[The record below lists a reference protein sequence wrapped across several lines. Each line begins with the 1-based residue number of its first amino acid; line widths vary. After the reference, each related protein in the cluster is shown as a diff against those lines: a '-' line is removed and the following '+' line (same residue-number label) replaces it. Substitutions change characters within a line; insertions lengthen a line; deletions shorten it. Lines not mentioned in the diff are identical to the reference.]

1 MSRFKIEDINQ
12 ENEDGEN
19 DDQTKYHQLKR
30 ENEEKEEKIKVLE
43 KKYLESITR
52 LLIMVQA
59 HCEIKTEMYNKFKE
73 TGIIKE
79 EKKEN

>member
-1 MSRFKIEDINQ
+1 
-12 ENEDGEN
+12 
-19 DDQTKYHQLKR
+19 
-30 ENEEKEEKIKVLE
+30 
-43 KKYLESITR
+43 
-52 LLIMVQA
+52 MVQA